1 MAYMQGRQVTVERDY
16 GATPSQGLQD
26 LQAGGR
32 QRDAKGHRQCC
43 SCVVYVSAEARC
55 IGDSNHGRGGQ
66 TRAAEQTENGNDVCQ
81 LWPNAESQARLL
93 FSLMAAGVAQDD

>member
-1 MAYMQGRQVTVERDY
+1 MELPPARAFRTCR
-16 GATPSQGLQD
+16 L
-26 LQAGGR
+26 GGVNEMP
-32 QRDAKGHRQCC
+32 KGYRQCC

-66 TRAAEQTENGNDVCQ
+66 TQAAEQTENGIDVCQ

-93 FSLMAAGVAQDD
+93 FSLMAARVAQDD